1 MSEILN
7 IVLLGLEN
15 AGKTTLLNT
24 LKGEKFR
31 ETRTTI
37 GINVD
42 LINYNG
48 YKFQAIDVGGQRVFR
63 DTLWPQYT
71 KLASGVI
78 YIFDIFD
85 KRKLSEAKKWFDE
98 IQTWVTE
105 KAVFLF
111 LANKIDLK
119 EEKQDF
125 MSLDDIIKSF
135 NLERFSL
142 YPEQSF
148 RIFEISAK
156 TGKNVDI
163 AIKWLFEKLSEQVR
177 KQTNLSFIFVHNSD
191 FKLIYVNS
199 EKVKIL
205 EKLLLKQVSQLRK
218 NNKKISFLNVEEYK
232 LFFYVDSRFSI
243 ILGTKENLPQQFF
256 INVAI
261 EIAHELKTN
270 HLPLNHYKPE
280 LDGIINGI
288 LLKEK

>member
-199 EKVKIL
+199 EKMKIL

-232 LFFYVDSRFSI
+232 LFFYADSQFSI

>member
-1 MSEILN
+1 MSEVLN

-85 KRKLSEAKKWFDE
+85 KSKLSEAKKWFDE

-163 AIKWLFEKLSEQVR
+163 AIKWLFEKLSEQIR

>member
-1 MSEILN
+1 MSEVLN

-42 LINYNG
+42 LINYYG
-48 YKFQAIDVGGQRVFR
+48 YKFQAIDIGGQRVFR

-85 KRKLSEAKKWFDE
+85 KSKLSEAKKWFDE

-163 AIKWLFEKLSEQVR
+163 AIKWLFEKLSEQIR

-270 HLPLNHYKPE
+270 HLPLNRYEPE

>member
-42 LINYNG
+42 LINYYG
-48 YKFQAIDVGGQRVFR
+48 YKFQAIDIGGQRVFR

-270 HLPLNHYKPE
+270 HLPLNRYEPE

>member
-42 LINYNG
+42 LINYYG
-48 YKFQAIDVGGQRVFR
+48 YKFQAIDIGGQRVFR

>member
-1 MSEILN
+1 MSDILN

-24 LKGEKFR
+24 LKGEQFR
-31 ETRTTI
+31 DTSTTI

-78 YIFDIFD
+78 FIFDIFD
-85 KRKLSEAKKWFDE
+85 KGKLSEAKKWFDE
-98 IQTWVTE
+98 IQTWVTK

-119 EEKQDF
+119 EERKDF
-125 MSLDDIIKSF
+125 MSLDDVIKSF

-148 RIFEISAK
+148 RIFEVSAK
-156 TGKNVDI
+156 TGENVDV

-191 FKLIYVNS
+191 FELIYVNS
-199 EKVKIL
+199 EKVKVL
-205 EKLLLKQVSQLRK
+205 EKLLLKHVSQLRK
-218 NNKKISFLNVEEYK
+218 NNMKTSFLNVDEYK
-232 LFFYVDSRFSI
+232 LFFYVEPQFSI
-243 ILGTKENLPQQFF
+243 IFGAKNIYKQFF
-256 INVAI
+256 LNVAL
-261 EIAHELKTN
+261 EIANELKTN
-270 HLPLNHYKPE
+270 HLPLTEYKPE
-280 LDGIINGI
+280 LDGIISRI
-288 LLKEK
+288 LIKEK